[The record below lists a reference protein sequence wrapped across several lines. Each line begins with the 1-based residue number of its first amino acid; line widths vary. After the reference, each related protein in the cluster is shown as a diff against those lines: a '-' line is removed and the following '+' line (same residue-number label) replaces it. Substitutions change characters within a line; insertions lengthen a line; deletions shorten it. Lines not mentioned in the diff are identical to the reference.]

1 MRGHHRL
8 RNAAAESEQFRRRA
22 LLAFFVVVLALG
34 ALALGYLR
42 LQVWQHADFATRS
55 EQNRIKLQPVVPGRG
70 LIFDRKGRILADN
83 VPAFRL
89 DVTPREAGDSEVWL
103 PQLQGIVAL
112 SEEDIA
118 GYEDGRR
125 AARGFKPITL
135 KLRVTEDEAAR
146 FAVDRWRYPG
156 IELVSYLNRRYL
168 YGEMFS
174 HVIGYVGRIDV
185 ADLKQ
190 MGESRSAFSHTGKTG
205 LERSYED
212 VLRGRIGYEKVE
224 TDVDGRPMRVVG
236 RVPAVPGA
244 DLRLSLDLD
253 LQRAMVDA
261 FGEQEGSAVAV
272 DPHTGQVLAMVSLPG
287 YDTNLFV
294 NGISHADYNALTE
307 NPSRP
312 LFNRNVLGGGPPG
325 STVKPLVALA
335 GLDSG
340 VRTASDTTLS
350 TGEFFIPGQRRGYRD
365 SHRGGHGSVDL
376 RESIA
381 QSVNTYYYKLARD
394 MGIDRFAGFMDRYG
408 FGRPSGIDLIGEK
421 TGVVPSRPWKA
432 GNREEPWYP
441 GETVIAGIGQGYWIA
456 TSLQL
461 GRSTAAIANGGDLY
475 PLRLVESRRDGYDAD
490 WVPLPRAASTRITD
504 NPGNLVPVQEG
515 MVATVHGDRGTA
527 RAIGRDSPYLI
538 AGKTGTAQRS
548 SRKGNISADPRD
560 LPYHLRHTGLFIGYA
575 PADSPSIAIAVAVE
589 HGGYGGSAAA
599 PIAKAVF
606 DAWLL
611 GKMPEPV
618 EPVPTEGAEQEPA
631 PAVATAVSA
640 PEGSS
645 TTSAVGI
652 SR

>member
-1 MRGHHRL
+1 MRRSRRPL
-8 RNAAAESEQFRRRA
+8 RNAAAETEQFRQRA
-22 LLAFFVVVLALG
+22 LLAFFAVVLALG

-55 EQNRIKLQPVVPGRG
+55 EENRIKLRPVVPGRG

-89 DVTPREAGDSEVWL
+89 DVTPNEAGDPKAWL
-103 PQLQGIVAL
+103 PQLQRIIEL
-112 SEEDIA
+112 SPEDIEA
-118 GYEDGRR
+118 FEDGRR
-125 AARGFKPITL
+125 AARGFKPVTL
-135 KLRVTEDEAAR
+135 KLRVTELEAAR

-168 YGEMFS
+168 HGALFS
-174 HVIGYVGRIDV
+174 HVIGYVGRIDA
-185 ADLKQ
+185 ADLEE
-190 MGESRSAFSHTGKTG
+190 MGETRTAFSHTGKTG
-205 LERSYED
+205 LERSYEEA
-212 VLRGRIGYEKVE
+212 LRGQIGYEKVE
-224 TDVDGRPMRVVG
+224 TDVDGRPMGVVG

-244 DLRLSLDLD
+244 DLRLSLDLY
-253 LQRAMVDA
+253 LQRAMVEA

-294 NGISHADYNALTE
+294 NGISHADYKSLTE

-340 VRTASDTTLS
+340 LRRAGDKTLS

-365 SHRGGHGSVDL
+365 ARRGGHGWVDL
-376 RESIA
+376 RESIS
-381 QSVNTYYYKLARD
+381 QSANTYYYKLARE
-394 MGIDRFAGFMDRYG
+394 MGIDRFAKYMDRYG
-408 FGRPSGIDLIGEK
+408 FGQPSGIDLVGEK
-421 TGVVPSRPWKA
+421 SGVVPSRPWKA
-432 GNREEPWYP
+432 ANRAEPWYP
-441 GETVIAGIGQGYWIA
+441 GETVIAGIGQGYWIS

-461 GRSTAAIANGGDLY
+461 GRSTAAIANGGDLH
-475 PLRLVESRRDGYDAD
+475 PLRLVEARRDGYAAD
-490 WVPLPRAASTRITD
+490 WMPLPRPTPTRITD
-504 NPGNLVPVQEG
+504 KPEHLVPVQEG
-515 MVATVHGDRGTA
+515 MVATVHSGRGTA
-527 RAIGRDSPYLI
+527 QAIGRGTPYLI

-548 SRKGNISADPRD
+548 SRKGSVSVDPRQ

-575 PADSPSIAIAVAVE
+575 PADAPRIAIAVAVE

-611 GKMPEPV
+611 GKMPEP
-618 EPVPTEGAEQEPA
+618 
-631 PAVATAVSA
+631 
-640 PEGSS
+640 
-645 TTSAVGI
+645 
-652 SR
+652 R